1 MSEQST
7 LLEQPTET
15 EAQDEAQVDATEG
28 TEAQPEAE
36 AQSEETLLAGKYKSA
51 EDLESAYKSLESK
64 IGEKEDAIRERLKE
78 EMSQP
83 KEGVPATSGEYE
95 LPDFIDEAEAVESD
109 ALKSWADHCLE
120 NGYNQEEF
128 QKGIE
133 LYMQSMPEEPDLEE
147 EAKHLGDNAN
157 ARIEAASLFA
167 NKFFPEDAM
176 PAIERMC
183 EGADGIIALEAIMA
197 AMKEPSMN
205 VETGTADSLTEASL
219 NEMMRDER
227 YWNPRVRDDNYVKQ
241 VQSGFK
247 KLYG

>member
-7 LLEQPTET
+7 LLEQPIET
-15 EAQDEAQVDATEG
+15 EAQVDATET

-36 AQSEETLLAGKYKSA
+36 TQSEETLLAGKYKSA
-51 EDLESAYKSLESK
+51 ENLESAYKSLESK
-64 IGEKEDAIRERLKE
+64 IGEKEEAIRERLKE
-78 EMSQP
+78 EMSAP

-133 LYMQSMPEEPDLEE
+133 LCMQSMPEEPNLEA